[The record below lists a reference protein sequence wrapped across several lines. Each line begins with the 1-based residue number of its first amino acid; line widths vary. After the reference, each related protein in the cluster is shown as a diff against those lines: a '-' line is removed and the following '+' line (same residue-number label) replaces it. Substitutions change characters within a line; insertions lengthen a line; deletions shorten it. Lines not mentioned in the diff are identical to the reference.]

1 MESVDWNEICQVNAG
16 NPLCSM
22 NPSFELNL
30 ERRLESHFVF
40 FYLSFCQKKS
50 CDISILEFIWTLLW
64 PLTNPLTKW
73 DGPGHPKR
81 KPDRLQNR
89 CLLGLFEEA
98 MALEDGSFGG
108 TRLVVRNSFL
118 ELQSAEPGLK
128 RTQSEPCFFRDE
140 SDVSITT
147 VKKAP
152 EPARC
157 EEHEAA
163 EDCAPPD
170 RCVKCGR
177 LGLAFQSTR
186 GASSAHDDLQSGQ
199 GAAPAAKPKVCV
211 QNSRKK
217 KKASIFRSARLLVS
231 GRAASQLVWKL
242 VVPWFLSDIGAM
254 KDH

>member
-1 MESVDWNEICQVNAG
+1 
-16 NPLCSM
+16 
-22 NPSFELNL
+22 
-30 ERRLESHFVF
+30 
-40 FYLSFCQKKS
+40 
-50 CDISILEFIWTLLW
+50 
-64 PLTNPLTKW
+64 
-73 DGPGHPKR
+73 
-81 KPDRLQNR
+81 
-89 CLLGLFEEA
+89 

-170 RCVKCGR
+170 RCVKAHTEASVPQSAAA
-177 LGLAFQSTR
+177 LAWLSKAQEVPPRRMIFKAVRVLLQQQSLR
-186 GASSAHDDLQSGQ
+186 F
-199 GAAPAAKPKVCV
+199 VCRIPG
-211 QNSRKK
+211 RKK
-217 KKASIFRSARLLVS
+217 TSIFRGARLLVS